1 VRQPGTANAGRDGY
15 ASSGEITVDLTDLTK
30 TTLSAIQIDASDLT
44 TDSERRDGAM
54 QRFVLQS
61 NSEEYRYIIFTPTAI
76 AGVPNTASAGETI
89 ELQITGDLTI
99 SGVTKPVTFAATVTV
114 ASDSQING
122 LATAQVLRS
131 DYNLTIP
138 SVPSVANV
146 TDEVQL
152 QFQFIA
158 NAS

>member
-1 VRQPGTANAGRDGY
+1 MGPCSAL
-15 ASSGEITVDLTDLTK
+15 SCSPIT
-30 TTLSAIQIDASDLT
+30 
-44 TDSERRDGAM
+44 
-54 QRFVLQS
+54 
-61 NSEEYRYIIFTPTAI
+61 EEYRYIIFTPTAI
-76 AGVPNTASAGETI
+76 VGVPGTASAGDTI

-99 SGVTKPVTFAATVTV
+99 SGVTKPVTFATTVTV
-114 ASDSQING
+114 ASDSQISG

-146 TDEVQL
+146 TDEVQP